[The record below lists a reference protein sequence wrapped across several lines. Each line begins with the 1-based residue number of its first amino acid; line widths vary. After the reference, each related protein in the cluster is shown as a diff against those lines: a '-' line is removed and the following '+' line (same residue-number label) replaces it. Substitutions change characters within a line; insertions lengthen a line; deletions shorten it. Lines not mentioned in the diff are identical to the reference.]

1 MVNNKKSSQKRSYKK
16 KKSSKKKIIKRG
28 GNESINFSLA
38 NALSNIEKKYSKY
51 KYTKE
56 DLKQNPCK
64 KKQSTEKVL
73 MKHQAFITEFMKIE
87 NDHRGLLLFH
97 EMGSGKT
104 LASLAVSESLLDRK
118 VIVLLPAALKS
129 NWTKE
134 LGNIN
139 PEYREPGN
147 LKQLSETEQKKM
159 KKELKTKI
167 AKRYTF
173 ISHNAYNAAEQ
184 LKNLVKKNNDKKN
197 DENDNNLDND
207 MVFRSF
213 KKNSLDNKLL
223 IIDEVH
229 NLLSNVMSENSKN
242 GTAIFDM
249 IMNARNLKIIALS
262 ATPAVNDPY
271 ELALLFNMLRGK
283 IILNNEKFTAFP
295 DQYHNFKEYFI
306 NDIQNVIKNKLI
318 FQERINGLVSFVKGA
333 REDDIE
339 IFPKSTSIVEK
350 IPMSEYQYKYYG
362 IARYEEFEREKK
374 GKQFKNLRT
383 SAPKYKKPFSD
394 DSIDFKTNSRT
405 VSNFVFPEDIEK
417 PKSKKVNETIMEYNK
432 RVTERLNELTSN
444 HLVKKIHIYSP
455 KIKKIMENMSKL
467 KKGLILVYSNFVT
480 VEGLGVFMKVLEFNG
495 YTNYLDKNNKG
506 KDFFRYAEYSG
517 NVDDKNRDKIIK
529 KYTNKNNQ
537 YGKDIRLLLITAAGA
552 EGLDLKNI
560 RQVHIM
566 EPYWHNVRTR
576 QAIGRAVRLC
586 SHVDLPVNERNVTI
600 YIYVATKPD
609 IKTDKKTKHKEKET
623 TDEFL
628 YKRSIKK
635 EKLLGTFLRAM
646 KEVAIDCKLNFERNK
661 GNRGLSNIKECLD
674 CGNSTNS
681 IFHPNISIHT
691 IPGTSKCKRPDVI
704 IGEKITHNEIEYGVS
719 DINKLYDL
727 GQTPPVEVGE
737 IYKDEVILY

>member
-1 MVNNKKSSQKRSYKK
+1 M
-16 KKSSKKKIIKRG
+16 
-28 GNESINFSLA
+28 
-38 NALSNIEKKYSKY
+38 NALQNLEKKYNNY
-51 KYTKE
+51 KVTKE
-56 DLKQNPCK
+56 DLKANPCK
-64 KKQSTEKVL
+64 KKQTSERTL
-73 MKHQAFITEFMKIE
+73 MKHQAFITEFMKNE
-87 NDHRGLLLFH
+87 TNHRGLLLFH

-104 LASLAVSESLLDRK
+104 LASLSVSESLNRK

-129 NWTKE
+129 NWIKE
-134 LGNIN
+134 LGKLN
-139 PEYREPGN
+139 PSYKLPSN
-147 LKQLSETEQKKM
+147 LKQLSESEQRKK
-159 KKELKTKI
+159 KKEINNNISKK
-167 AKRYTF
+167 YDF
-173 ISHNAYNAAEQ
+173 ISHNAYNTAEQ
-184 LKNLVKKNNDKKN
+184 LKRLVNKNNSKKN
-197 DENDNNLDND
+197 DENENNLDNE
-207 MVFRSF
+207 MVFKKL
-213 KKNSLDNKLL
+213 KKNSLDDKLL

-249 IMNARNLKIIALS
+249 IMNARNLKILALS

-283 IILNNEKFTAFP
+283 MIINNQKFNAFP
-295 DQYHNFKEYFI
+295 DQYHTFKEYFI

-339 IFPKSTSIVEK
+339 IFPKQNSIVEK

-362 IARYEEFEREKK
+362 IARYEEFEKEKK

-394 DSIDFKTNSRT
+394 DTIDFKTNSRT

-417 PKSKKVNETIMEYNK
+417 PKSKKLNETIVEYNK
-432 RVTERLNELTSN
+432 RVTERLDELTEN
-444 HLVKKIHIYSP
+444 HLVKKLHIYSP
-455 KIKKIMENMSKL
+455 KIKKIMENISKL
-467 KKGLILVYSNFVT
+467 KKGLILIYSNFVT
-480 VEGLGVFMKVLEFNG
+480 VEGLGILMRVLKFNG

-506 KDFFRYAEYSG
+506 RDYFKFAEYSG
-517 NVDDKNRDKIIK
+517 NIDDKSRDTIIK
-529 KYTNKNNQ
+529 KYTSKNNQ
-537 YGKDIRLLLITAAGA
+537 YGKDIRLLLITSAGA
-552 EGLDLKNI
+552 EGLDLRNI

-586 SHVDLPVNERNVTI
+586 SHVDLPVNERNVSV
-600 YIYVATKPD
+600 YIYVATTPE
-609 IKTDKKTKHKEKET
+609 KKVTKVKYREKET

-661 GNRGLSNIKECLD
+661 GNRGLTNINECLT
-674 CGNSTNS
+674 CANSSKTMYHPNLEIHSLPGNSN
-681 IFHPNISIHT
+681 
-691 IPGTSKCKRPDVI
+691 CKRPNI
-704 IGEKITHNEIEYGVS
+704 TITEKITYKEKEYGVS
-719 DINKLYDL
+719 EINKLYDL
-727 GQTPPVEVGE
+727 EQEPPLEVGD